1 MSTTG
6 KGVIGEPGSPHGN
19 GQPGTLAL
27 LGATALGGVLG
38 SRLRGAPLMIAA
50 GATAL
55 ALLRKKTPAPSL
67 PPPPPAPEIQPQNLV
82 RQWLEQQ
89 TEREQQT
96 PLIPLDSK
104 VTGEDDYTPEPLLA
118 DSFSETEA
126 PSLLQEQFASLTEPA
141 PRAIP
146 AVRMAEPAMVM
157 TSGWIPGIDPLP
169 SWSETP
175 DTPVIP
181 RADLSPATENTS
193 MDTAMV
199 FSGGTLPDEI
209 EVMQPPEPLPAQN
222 HVLEQPVE
230 MPPQAP
236 TAPESDSPLE
246 TEIPPEIPVH
256 LAEPGEASFDSPLM
270 AASWPAVVAAHS
282 AQTSSVVV
290 EAEIIL
296 RPRAPMQ
303 NTVTSKNMAAPP
315 AEDEPAGQNSMALPR
330 APLQSPREQ
339 RARSTWRSW
348 WRGD

>member
-55 ALLRKKTPAPSL
+55 ALLRKKTPASSL

-96 PLIPLDSK
+96 PLIPLDAD
-104 VTGEDDYTPEPLLA
+104 VTVDDDYTPEPLLA
-118 DSFSETEA
+118 DSFAETDT
-126 PSLLQEQFASLTEPA
+126 PILPQDHFASLTEPVT
-141 PRAIP
+141 RAIP
-146 AVRMAEPAMVM
+146 VVTRVEPAVARA
-157 TSGWIPGIDPLP
+157 SGWIPGIDPLP

-175 DTPVIP
+175 APP
-181 RADLSPATENTS
+181 EMQMAGPPLSPENTS
-193 MDTAMV
+193 METASV

-315 AEDEPAGQNSMALPR
+315 AEDEPARQNPMALPR